1 MVRIS
6 EWLSEGWALVKD
18 DIVTFAVA
26 ALLAGVIGAVTA
38 GICMAPLMVGLYMMA
53 FAKMKGEPVAIGD
66 VFKGFQ
72 KFGPAFVASLLI
84 VIAAGVVG
92 VVLNLIPV
100 VGQIAASLL
109 GFAVGAATF
118 YTMQLIAV
126 SDISP
131 VEAIQQSFEKVKD
144 NFLMYCL
151 AAFLF
156 GLVNSVGAA
165 ICGIGA
171 LVTMPIV
178 VMAGALAYRD
188 NFAMPGGA
196 AQPNF
201 SAPAV
206 PVAPVAPAPPTAM
219 PTPEPPKPEPPTQ

>member
-18 DIVTFAVA
+18 DIMTFAVA
-26 ALLAGVIGAVTA
+26 ALLAGLIGTLTA

-66 VFKGFQ
+66 VFNGFQ
-72 KFGPAFVASLLI
+72 KFGPAFVAYLI
-84 VIAAGVVG
+84 IAIPTAVIS
-92 VVLNLIPV
+92 LIPG
-100 VGQIAASLL
+100 VGQIVAPLVYIAI
-109 GFAVGAATF
+109 GAVAF

-131 VEAIQQSFEKVKD
+131 VEAIQQSFEKTKD
-144 NFLMYCL
+144 NFLMYCVAAL
-151 AAFLF
+151 AF
-156 GLVNSVGAA
+156 SVVGS
-165 ICGIGA
+165 IGVIA
-171 LVTMPIV
+171 CIVGQFVTISVV

-188 NFAMPGGA
+188 NFGMPGGA
-196 AQPNF
+196 AQPDF
-201 SAPAV
+201 VAPA
-206 PVAPVAPAPPTAM
+206 APVAPAPPTAM